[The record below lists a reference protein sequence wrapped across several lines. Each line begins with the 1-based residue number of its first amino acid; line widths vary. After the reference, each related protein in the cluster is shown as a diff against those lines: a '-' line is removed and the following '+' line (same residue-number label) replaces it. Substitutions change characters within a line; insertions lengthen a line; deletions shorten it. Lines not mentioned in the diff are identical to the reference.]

1 MVAARWWRGVFAPL
15 VLASP
20 FPTPPQHTQ
29 DQVSVLELS
38 RAKAKAASEAAT
50 PQVLSFFDS
59 VGFREMLKGCCTEVA
74 NLTAEEL
81 LQRYRA
87 EAQVAELAHALPA
100 PGESI
105 GVFSDVTTTEVGE
118 LPWFPNEFE
127 VALMHNRSMS
137 EGAAPIN
144 DIAQKEIFGC
154 KPFAGPKPTW
164 TEASSRLIY
173 IAHNMRR
180 LDSGSEPFFGD
191 LTVVFNSSRV
201 KDSVVIAPYD
211 TGLYTMMCLRPEM
224 SGHHKMKKFLPHLN
238 CSAWPVNLPVGTLD
252 YLDHLILPNLAAP
265 VNSSV
270 TNRTILDTARELYTR
285 SGMSKID
292 YQDVPA
298 LDLRSLG
305 GYMESNIMAN
315 PRLPEV
321 VKFGIGN
328 FDTLFGTKDGQEVRK
343 ISQRFKWP
351 LFWAFGVGI
360 VKPRPQQMK
369 LRALYKLN
377 RRIADPSN
385 IVMTTN
391 ASVSSGAVAS
401 FEAVWQQAAA
411 VRASRNATDEDVLQW
426 WNSLEQQLQVAPVS
440 ADSCARPHDCV
451 AVEPSSK
458 DCICTLQL
466 QNHGRSEQKI
476 FTV

>member
-1 MVAARWWRGVFAPL
+1 MALSGLLPALLSAVAFGLQYVPVKKYKIYDGTTFQWFMCSGILFVGVSVALLHGDLQYSVPPSVVMGGGIWALSNFAVLPL
-15 VLASP
+15 VKLLGIGLGFSLYHFQNMIVGYLVGRNGLFGLPRLQPAFAGSLYVCDLGCLLVLVSFVGLLLVEGRGSDSEKEKEP
-20 FPTPPQHTQ
+20 GPAPSVHGKGQLDQIEEQHEEEVAL
-29 DQVSVLELS
+29 DRNLHQVSVLELS

-305 GYMESNIMAN
+305 GYM
-315 PRLPEV
+315 
-321 VKFGIGN
+321 
-328 FDTLFGTKDGQEVRK
+328 D
-343 ISQRFKWP
+343 
-351 LFWAFGVGI
+351 
-360 VKPRPQQMK
+360 
-369 LRALYKLN
+369 
-377 RRIADPSN
+377 
-385 IVMTTN
+385 
-391 ASVSSGAVAS
+391 
-401 FEAVWQQAAA
+401 
-411 VRASRNATDEDVLQW
+411 SR
-426 WNSLEQQLQVAPVS
+426 S
-440 ADSCARPHDCV
+440 AH
-451 AVEPSSK
+451 
-458 DCICTLQL
+458 
-466 QNHGRSEQKI
+466 
-476 FTV
+476 